1 MAFYRYLV
9 QGWRC
14 ITANKLYMCTRCGT
28 DVYARDNNWSTFYKL
43 KTRRYQLVRVYVMYS
58 DSSWFGHVISMNY
71 I

>member
-1 MAFYRYLV
+1 
-9 QGWRC
+9 
-14 ITANKLYMCTRCGT
+14 MCTRCGT
-28 DVYARDNNWSTFYKL
+28 DVYARDNKWSTFYKL